1 MLHYSYPTSS
11 FFRQGYIFD
20 MKTVYFKTG
29 EEIMSEGK
37 SSSCAYIIE
46 TGSVEVSIINDH
58 NERQVLSQLKENDM
72 FGELGLIDGLPRT
85 ATVTALQDCT
95 VNMLTKDMFDS
106 LVKNNPEA
114 LMPFLKVMA
123 SRLRSTIELLESI
136 QVHK

>member
-1 MLHYSYPTSS
+1 
-11 FFRQGYIFD
+11 

-37 SSSCAYIIE
+37 SSNCAYIIE
-46 TGSVEVSIINDH
+46 TGSVEVSIINDN

-72 FGELGLIDGLPRT
+72 FGELGLIDGLPRS

-95 VNMLTKDMFDS
+95 VNMLSKDMFDS

-123 SRLRSTIELLESI
+123 SRLRSTLQLLESI
-136 QVHK
+136 QIHK